1 MKNTSLR
8 GLRRIDKEDLAECRI
23 PKGQRGGTD
32 AMLPTALG
40 EEISGQFKRSLRLYV
55 AQGDGDVDK
64 EVTDGLTGWMKRGQ
78 TDRQRSRKRDK
89 RPAIDRDNEK

>member
-8 GLRRIDKEDLAECRI
+8 GLRRIDKEDLAECRM

-32 AMLPTALG
+32 AMLPTASG
-40 EEISGQFKRSLRLYV
+40 EEINGHFKRSRWLYV
-55 AQGDGDVDK
+55 AQGDSDVDK

-78 TDRQRSRKRDK
+78 THRQRSRKTDR
-89 RPAIDRDNEK
+89 RPAIDRQ